1 LTTASCPAGQ
11 LQRQTGAFALSE
23 FEEFFAEF
31 DSCNSEKNCRGVIMS
46 TASVSGVTVVKRV
59 LGWSVALSI
68 LMILAGC
75 LAIVVPRA
83 AGIAITIFVGW
94 LLIFSGVA
102 HFVFGWHTRGNGGLI
117 WELLLGIAYIAVGV
131 YLLMNPIA
139 GLASLTLALA
149 MYLLAEGILEL
160 ILSFRLRPVPGWG
173 WLLFDGIVTL
183 ILSVM
188 IWRTWPSN
196 SPWVIGTLVGISML
210 FSGIARLMLSLAA
223 RRFVSALA

>member
-1 LTTASCPAGQ
+1 
-11 LQRQTGAFALSE
+11 
-23 FEEFFAEF
+23 
-31 DSCNSEKNCRGVIMS
+31 MS
-46 TASVSGVTVVKRV
+46 IASVSPGTVVKKV

-75 LAIVVPRA
+75 LAIVVPAA

-102 HFVFGWHTRGNGGLI
+102 HFVFGWHTRSNGGLI